1 MLQSKTRDPDRKKR
15 VEALQLDSILNFSS
29 CETGLLKESSHS
41 EGTDIADGASGEGLR
56 TSRPSP

>member
-15 VEALQLDSILNFSS
+15 VEVLQLDSILNFSS

-41 EGTDIADGASGEGLR
+41 EGTDIAMVVPGAGVR
-56 TSRPSP
+56 NPRPSV